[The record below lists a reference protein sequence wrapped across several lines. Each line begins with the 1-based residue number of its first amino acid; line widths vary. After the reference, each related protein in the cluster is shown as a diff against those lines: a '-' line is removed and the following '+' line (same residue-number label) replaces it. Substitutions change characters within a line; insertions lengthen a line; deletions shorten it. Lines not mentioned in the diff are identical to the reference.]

1 MCINLKLKLLR
12 IILLILFC
20 IAAADAHE
28 TFVRPISG
36 WAEIGDKALLLAG
49 SSHGTESEEL
59 LEGFASIRI
68 ISQTGVEL
76 NHTLDEKTTTNG
88 YWELYDFSVDEPGLD
103 IIDLYHTE
111 GSWTHIITNP
121 PVKDLW
127 ENKYFDEINWSEL
140 NTTGWAD
147 DWYVET
153 SYPKYCYA
161 KAFVACPSS
170 DFSLASKPVGQ
181 TLEIVPLDNITTVG
195 KGELR
200 FQVLFNGLP
209 FDNITVVAEKI
220 GGDARMEARTDKE
233 GEVGLNLSDAAVVSE
248 WLLKVDTGA
257 DSRVVEQKVLPRGKS
272 SSKLSLVGPVYRAT
286 LTLRSDYIKPV

>member
-1 MCINLKLKLLR
+1 MYNNLKPKLLR
-12 IILLILFC
+12 IILVMLFC
-20 IAAADAHE
+20 SAVADAHE
-28 TFVRPISG
+28 TFVRPVSG
-36 WAEIGDKALLLAG
+36 WAEIGDKALLLVG
-49 SSHGTESEEL
+49 SGHGTESEEL

-76 NHTLDEKTTTNG
+76 NHTLDEKTATDG

-161 KAFVACPSS
+161 KAFVAGPSS

-181 TLEIVPLDNITTVG
+181 TLEIVPLDNITTVDE
-195 KGELR
+195 GELR

-220 GGDARMEARTDKE
+220 GSDARMEARTDKE
-233 GEVGLNLSDAAVVSE
+233 GEVRLNLSNAALISE
-248 WLLKVDTGA
+248 WLIKVDTGA

-272 SSKLSLVGPVYRAT
+272 SSKLSVVGPVYRAT